1 MPFLDKEFLDYA
13 MTIDPTDK
21 MCGKNGGGRIE
32 KWILRKA
39 FEGYL
44 PHSILWRQKEQ
55 FSDGVVRPLSPL
67 AFLRFVDCTYHSACA
82 QGYSWIDSLK
92 AVAEKK
98 VSDAEMKA
106 AAFRFPENTVCV
118 LAPKVFCPLSVRR
131 LTLLLCSA
139 ATDQR
144 VVFVSL
150 HL

>member
-13 MTIDPTDK
+13 MTIDPSDK

-67 AFLRFVDCTYHSACA
+67 AFLAFASRLPLCLCAGILVD
-82 QGYSWIDSLK
+82 
-92 AVAEKK
+92 
-98 VSDAEMKA
+98 
-106 AAFRFPENTVCV
+106 R
-118 LAPKVFCPLSVRR
+118 LA
-131 LTLLLCSA
+131 
-139 ATDQR
+139 
-144 VVFVSL
+144 
-150 HL
+150 